1 MNDMN
6 GGHGMHKY
14 VTVQDLINTLDMEI
28 VYGQEFASNKIISS
42 EVSRP
47 GLILSGFKE
56 FYPSERIQLI
66 GRTEI
71 SYLNSQTSRER
82 MEKFRSICRED
93 TPAIVVA
100 RKIDTPPELVYVA
113 HEMKVPIISARSK
126 TSRVLANLTNFLE
139 GKLAERFSK
148 HGVFLEVFGM
158 GVLLT
163 GTSGVGK
170 SETALELIQRGHRL
184 IADDRVEFYMVDE
197 LTLMGEAPEILQN
210 LLEIRGLGIVDVMS
224 LYGVSA
230 IVRSKKLELII
241 EMVLDT
247 GQIEYDRLGSGR
259 EYDRIF
265 DVQIPRIRIPVKTGR
280 NLAAIIEAA
289 AMNFRANEMGF
300 DATETFNNKLDALIL
315 SNREA
320 EDDE

>member
-1 MNDMN
+1 MDN
-6 GGHGMHKY
+6 Y
-14 VTVQDLINTLDMEI
+14 VTVQDLVETLDIEI
-28 VYGQEFASNKIISS
+28 VQGKEFNQNKITSS

-47 GLILSGFKE
+47 GLVLSGYQE
-56 FYPSERIQLI
+56 FYPSDRIQII

-71 SYLNSQTSRER
+71 SYLNSQTAQER
-82 MEKFRSICRED
+82 LEKFRCICRTE
-93 TPAIVVA
+93 TPVIVIA
-100 RKIDTPPELVYVA
+100 RKIEAPPELLLVA
-113 HEMKVPIISARSK
+113 QEKQVPILSARSK

-139 GKLAERFSK
+139 MRLAERYSK
-148 HGVFLEVFGM
+148 HGVFMEVFGM

-184 IADDRVEFYMVDE
+184 IADDRVEFFMIDE
-197 LTLMGEAPEILQN
+197 LTLVGEAPEILHN

-230 IVRSKKLELII
+230 IVRQKKLEVII
-241 EMVLDT
+241 EMVLDN
-247 GQIEYDRLGSGR
+247 GQIEYDRLGTQK

-265 DVQIPRIRIPVKTGR
+265 DVMIPKIRIPVKTGR

-289 AMNFRANEMGF
+289 AMNYRANEMGY
-300 DATETFNNKLDALIL
+300 DATESFNQKLDALIMA
-315 SNREA
+315 NREV
-320 EDDE
+320 DR